1 MLEAVK
7 PVLLEKVDNI
17 WSQFLTRV
25 SSWHIYSTMSQSC
38 HTPRPL
44 SYYYYTVSTSMI
56 IVRVAYILN
65 R

>member
-25 SSWHIYSTMSQSC
+25 FAHLLNHVTVLSHSPSSI
-38 HTPRPL
+38 L
-44 SYYYYTVSTSMI
+44 LNYYTVSTSMI